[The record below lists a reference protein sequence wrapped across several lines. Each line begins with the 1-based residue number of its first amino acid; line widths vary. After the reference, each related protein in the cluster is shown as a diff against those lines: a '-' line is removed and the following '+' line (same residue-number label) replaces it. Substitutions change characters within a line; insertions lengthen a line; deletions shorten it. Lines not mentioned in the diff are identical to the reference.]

1 MSLGMPVSAPQAEA
15 QHPFEAHTPFVMAR
29 GRSVLMASGVRR
41 VGAAG
46 GSWSSQYSDLAAGL
60 TESDEVPVLVGCL
73 PFDHGRPAHLFQPC
87 GVVRLAG
94 DAAWM
99 AGEREDSRGPSPPVP
114 SRWQVTAD
122 PPRGEYERNVAQA
135 LRRLEQGGP
144 AGETLRKVV
153 LARSLLIR
161 ANVPIDVDAVVRR
174 LRIDP
179 SVTVFSVPL
188 PHHDGTTPRTLVGAT
203 PELLIDKS
211 GSAIASEPLAGSA
224 VRFADPAADR
234 ASAEGLLRSEKNRR
248 EHASVVEWI
257 ADRLAPY
264 CRQLTVPES
273 PSLVSTRFV
282 WHLATRVDGRL
293 HDDQVSSIELAEA
306 LHPTPA
312 VCGLPHEAARAAI
325 HRLEAFDRDYFAGA
339 VGWCDRRGDGRWMMT
354 LRCAEISGPRARL
367 YAGAGIVAG
376 SDPEVEAAETSV
388 KFRALL
394 DALGIDEYG
403 HAHMEEL

>member
-1 MSLGMPVSAPQAEA
+1 MPVFAPVEVSRQFDPHA
-15 QHPFEAHTPFVMAR
+15 PFVMAR
-29 GRSVLMASGVRR
+29 GRSVLRASGARR
-41 VGAAG
+41 VGSPE
-46 GSWSSQYSDLAAGL
+46 GSWSSQYCGLAAGL
-60 TESDEVPVLVGCL
+60 AEGDEVPVLVGCL
-73 PFDHGRPAHLFQPC
+73 PFDHRRPAHLFQPC

-94 DAAWM
+94 DAVCM
-99 AGEREDSRGPSPPVP
+99 AGQREESRGPCAPGP

-135 LRRLEQGGP
+135 LRLFEQRGL

-161 ANVPIDVDAVVRR
+161 ANAPIDVDAVVRR
-174 LRIDP
+174 LGSDP

-188 PHHDGTTPRTLVGAT
+188 PHANGAAPRTLVGAT

-211 GSAIASEPLAGSA
+211 GSAVASEPLAGSA

-234 ASAEGLLRSEKNRR
+234 ASADGLMQSDKNRR

-264 CRQLTVPES
+264 CRQLTVPKV

-312 VCGLPHEAARAAI
+312 VCGLPHDAARAAI
-325 HRLEAFDRDYFAGA
+325 DRLEAFDRDYFAGA
-339 VGWCDRRGDGRWMMT
+339 VGWCDRQGDGRWMMT
-354 LRCAEISGPRARL
+354 LRCAEISGSRARL

>member
-1 MSLGMPVSAPQAEA
+1 MPVFAPTAEVPHQFDPHA
-15 QHPFEAHTPFVMAR
+15 PFVMAR
-29 GRSVLMASGVRR
+29 GRNVLRASGARR
-41 VGAAG
+41 VGSPG
-46 GSWSSQYSDLAAGL
+46 GSWSSQYSQLASGL
-60 TESDEVPVLVGCL
+60 TEGDEVPVLVGCL

-94 DAAWM
+94 DAAWL
-99 AGEREDSRGPSPPVP
+99 AGDRAASPSPASPGP

-122 PPRGEYERNVAQA
+122 PPRGHYERNVAQA
-135 LRRLEQGGP
+135 LTLLEQGGLP
-144 AGETLRKVV
+144 GETLRKVV

-161 ANVPIDVDAVVRR
+161 ANAPIDVDAVMRR
-174 LRIDP
+174 LGIDP

-188 PHHDGTTPRTLVGAT
+188 PQADGAAPRTLVGAT

-224 VRFADPAADR
+224 VRFADPVADR
-234 ASAEGLLRSEKNRR
+234 ASAEGLMQSEKNRR

-264 CRQLTVPES
+264 CRHLTVPKC

-282 WHLATRVDGRL
+282 WHLATRVEGRL

-312 VCGLPHEAARAAI
+312 VCGLPQEAARAAI

-339 VGWCDRRGDGRWMMT
+339 VGWVDRRGDGRWMMT
-354 LRCAEISGPRARL
+354 LRCAEISGSRARL
-367 YAGAGIVAG
+367 YAGAGI
-376 SDPEVEAAETSV
+376 
-388 KFRALL
+388 
-394 DALGIDEYG
+394 
-403 HAHMEEL
+403 